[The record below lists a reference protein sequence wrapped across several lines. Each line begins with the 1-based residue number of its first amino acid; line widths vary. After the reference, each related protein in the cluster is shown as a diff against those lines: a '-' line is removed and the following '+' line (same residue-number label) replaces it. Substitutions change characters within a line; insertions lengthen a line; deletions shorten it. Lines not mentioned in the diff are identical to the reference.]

1 VPQVACVMA
10 DGGRYQRLDR
20 DSAERPAGDLTAPKR
35 GRGEHWKE
43 SRIGLLLSLE
53 SETHAVDPQPELP
66 EFLADVGVAKTLAAI
81 GRVPGGGETP
91 GGESE
96 ERDGSAADASD
107 EELSSR
113 REPPWL
119 RPKVVGRKVVAS
131 GEDWESFGPTLAST
145 AWYAGFAAAKRKVFV
160 SDGSA
165 AIESLRRRDFCE
177 YVGVLDL
184 LHALSYALAAARAIE
199 AADAAAA
206 WRLYVRW
213 ARAIWQGRVDDAI
226 EDLDA
231 FQAKLGQPPEGCSP
245 DDPREVVRRAR
256 VYYSNQRSKMDYPE
270 YRRQGFPLTS
280 SLMES
285 TVKQVNRRVKGS
297 EKFWSTPGGEALLAL
312 KAESLSDGP
321 SLLSDVRLFAPE
333 RPGYRE
339 YRSAA

>member
-1 VPQVACVMA
+1 MA

-20 DSAERPAGDLTAPKR
+20 DPEAPKR

-43 SRIGLLLSLE
+43 SRVGILLSLE
-53 SETHAVDPQPELP
+53 SQTHAVDPQPELP
-66 EFLADVGVAKTLAAI
+66 EFLADVGIAQTLAAI
-81 GRVPGGGETP
+81 GRVPGGS
-91 GGESE
+91 ESE
-96 ERDGSAADASD
+96 TKDAGEDDGST
-107 EELSSR
+107 R
-113 REPPWL
+113 RDPPWA
-119 RPKVVGRKVVAS
+119 RPKIVRRKVVAS
-131 GEDWESFGPTLAST
+131 GEDWESFGPTLACE
-145 AWYAGFAAAKRKVFV
+145 AWRQGFAAAKRKVFV

-165 AIESLRRRDFCE
+165 AIEALRRKEFCE

-184 LHALSYALAAARAIE
+184 LHALSYALAAARAIASSAE
-199 AADAAAA
+199 RSAGTDDAAAA

-213 ARAIWQGRVDDAI
+213 VTAIWQGRVDDAI

-231 FQAKLGQPPEGCSP
+231 FQAKLGQPSDTARD

-256 VYYSNQRSKMDYPE
+256 VYYANQRSKMNYPE

-285 TVKQVNRRVKGS
+285 TVKQINRRVKGS

-321 SLLSDVRLFAPE
+321 TLFSDLRTFAPP

>member
-1 VPQVACVMA
+1 MPDLACVMA

-20 DSAERPAGDLTAPKR
+20 SEADRKR

-66 EFLADVGVAKTLAAI
+66 EFLADVSLAKTLAAI
-81 GRVPGGGETP
+81 GRVPGGGGTP
-91 GGESE
+91 GGEPPGE
-96 ERDGSAADASD
+96 EAANDA
-107 EELSSR
+107 EASSR
-113 REPPWL
+113 RDPPWL
-119 RPKVVGRKVVAS
+119 RPRIVARTVVAS
-131 GEDWESFGPTLAST
+131 GEDWETFGPTLAST
-145 AWYAGFAAAKRKVFV
+145 AWQAGFAAAKRKVFV

-165 AIESLRRRDFCE
+165 AIEGMRRRDFCE

-184 LHALSYALAAARAIE
+184 MHALSYALAAARAIE
-199 AADAAAA
+199 AKDVAAA
-206 WRLYVRW
+206 WALYVRW
-213 ARAIWQGRVDDAI
+213 ATAIWQGRVDDALA
-226 EDLDA
+226 DLDA
-231 FQAKLGQPPEGCSP
+231 FQAKLGEPDETCGD

-256 VYYSNQRSKMDYPE
+256 VYYGNQREKMNYPE

-312 KAESLSDGP
+312 RAERLSDASP
-321 SLLSDVRLFAPE
+321 LFDARSPLFAPAE
-333 RPGYRE
+333 PGYRE
-339 YRSAA
+339 YRTAA